1 MRVILASAS
10 PRRKELLKN
19 LFQNFEIIPAT
30 GDETYTKTHPPDI
43 VHQLAAQKAA
53 EIEQKLC
60 GSCSADTSISTSSS
74 TCTCTDQDYLIIAAD
89 TIVVFDGTILG
100 KPHNKS
106 HAAEMLHLLAGNVH
120 QVYTGVALILFTQ
133 GRRQAIQFAECTHVR
148 FYPMT
153 EAEIEAYIES
163 GEPMDKA
170 GAYGI
175 QGIGGRFVQG
185 VEGDYQ
191 NVVGLPAAKLY
202 QVFKKIKDF
211 PLPF

>member
-43 VHQLAAQKAA
+43 VQHLASQKAA

-60 GSCSADTSISTSSS
+60 GSCSADTSISTSSC

-148 FYPMT
+148 VYPMT
-153 EAEIEAYIES
+153 EADIEAYLES
-163 GEPMDKA
+163 GEPMD
-170 GAYGI
+170 
-175 QGIGGRFVQG
+175 
-185 VEGDYQ
+185 
-191 NVVGLPAAKLY
+191 
-202 QVFKKIKDF
+202 
-211 PLPF
+211 